1 MSASE
6 FLRISFS
13 RIELSAYSR
22 SITVVFESPA
32 LTATYRRRLSRQ
44 GRGRTL
50 GCLFFKTFYNFKSL
64 SLLPFAVSYE
74 HNAEQNPEH
83 TNTCGCNHNC
93 NCCIT
98 SALNVNPVAVGFYSV
113 LCKVA
118 FYAGSVVV
126 QNLSKLL
133 FRNVGILFPN
143 LFRNGNYLFIRAFTN
158 SVKSCTD
165 AYCNGTTEKV
175 PLSQALPQEILM
187 CFSLYLQPV
196 TKALYGFNHICIKFL
211 RSLFMYTVS
220 VLSST

>member
-32 LTATYRRRLSRQ
+32 LTVTYRRRLSRQ

-50 GCLFFKTFYNFKSL
+50 GCLFFKTFYNFKPL
-64 SLLPFAVSYE
+64 SLLHFTVSYE
-74 HNAEQNPEH
+74 HNAEQNSEH
-83 TNTCGCNHNC
+83 TNTCGCDHNC
-93 NCCIT
+93 NRCIT
-98 SALNVNPVAVGFYSV
+98 SALNVNPAAVGFYSV

-118 FYAGSVVV
+118 FYACSIAV

-143 LFRNGNYLFIRAFTN
+143 LFSNGNYL
-158 SVKSCTD
+158 
-165 AYCNGTTEKV
+165 
-175 PLSQALPQEILM
+175 L
-187 CFSLYLQPV
+187 
-196 TKALYGFNHICIKFL
+196 
-211 RSLFMYTVS
+211 S
-220 VLSST
+220 VLSRTALKPAPTPTAAAMQKSAVKTSITVTNFDVLFIIPPACNQGPLRF